1 MSQYLL
7 DTDWIVDVLHGQ
19 EAATQTLLELA
30 PSGLAL
36 SMITYG
42 ELYEGAYY
50 ARDPETALAGLRD
63 FLEGKDI
70 LPLTLA
76 ILERFAIVRGAL
88 PRPIRRQLG
97 DLDILI
103 AATALEHDLTLLTRN
118 LRDFQ
123 HIPNLKLYQPSEP
136 PSQLPRQ

>member
-19 EAATQTLLELA
+19 EQATQTLLELA
-30 PSGLAL
+30 AFGLAL

-42 ELYEGAYY
+42 ELYEGAHY
-50 ARDPETALAGLRD
+50 ARDPESALAGLRD
-63 FLEGKDI
+63 FLAGKEI

-76 ILERFAIVRGAL
+76 IMERFAIVRGAL
-88 PRPIRRQLG
+88 PRPIRRQVG
-97 DLDILI
+97 DLDVLI
-103 AATALEHDLTLLTRN
+103 ATTALEHDLTLLTRN

-123 HIPNLKLYQPSEP
+123 HIPNLKLYQPSQP